1 MPPFHSWSDYYLVP
15 GDTTQTMDLKNVPL
29 NGGNILWNQTSRPFG
44 GPYLRR
50 RMRAPHNLTGR
61 WFGNKLIY
69 LQVVHDPPFTLGQ
82 PLMNGGI
89 GVVLRSEIAGVEIG
103 TYVRRVRGALRAS
116 TDVIEKSSSSGI
128 HDYPS
133 LGMMEVIEKGPKF
146 NWSLLLGAAVMTGTV
161 SV

>member
-1 MPPFHSWSDYYLVP
+1 MGVISCGIKLLVLSVDHTYADACARRIISL
-15 GDTTQTMDLKNVPL
+15 GDGLAINLSICKWFTIRRSHWDNRAFPDAHPCLVL
-29 NGGNILWNQTSRPFG
+29 NEQDFLNR
-44 GPYLRR
+44 
-50 RMRAPHNLTGR
+50 
-61 WFGNKLIY
+61 
-69 LQVVHDPPFTLGQ
+69 
-82 PLMNGGI
+82 LMNGGI